1 METVFQRLEWL
12 IGKDKVADLATKSV
26 LVFGCGGVGSYAIE
40 ALARGGIGRL
50 VIVDGDVVAVSNI
63 NRQLIALP
71 ETVGMRK
78 VQAEYNRVKQIR
90 PDMVV
95 EAHDMVYTKDIY
107 PEFIEEAKV
116 DFIVDAID
124 MVTAKIQIAEEAKR
138 LHIPMIMSMGCGNK
152 LHPELLTLADIKKT
166 HTCRLARVMRRELRK
181 RQITSLPVVY
191 SPEPV
196 ITPVRDEDS
205 KSPGT
210 ISVMPSVAG
219 LIMAGYVLRQLEGLD
234 K

>member
-1 METVFQRLEWL
+1 METAFQRLEWL

-152 LHPELLTLADIKKT
+152 LHPELLALADIKKT

>member
-152 LHPELLTLADIKKT
+152 LHPELLTLVDIKKT